1 MNTSPQPQGI
11 SIEQALAQ
19 AHAHWE
25 AGQSNQAE
33 HLCQQVLAAWPGQ
46 SDALHLLGLM
56 AYAFGNLDLA
66 IDQIRRACQ
75 APRAPPAYLSNLA
88 EMCRQRGLLTEG
100 EQAARRALA
109 LEPTFVGAWNNLGII
124 LQEAGKLDESLA
136 CLNRVVHLRPDD
148 PLARNNL
155 GNTLK
160 RLGKLT
166 EARAQYDA
174 ALALQPTY
182 AEALSNMA
190 SLLNDM
196 GQPDQALASARRAID
211 INPRHAEAYINAV
224 GVEVGRRR
232 YPEALRWAE
241 ALLTFAPLHA
251 GGLAAKAIVMTHL
264 ERPEEALDAA
274 RQAVSAAP
282 DSSDALNALGEALQ
296 ALGQVE
302 PALAAYD
309 KAALASGFGVEKAM
323 INRGVLLM
331 EQGRKAEAREA
342 LEKALAVYP
351 ASASAWMTLSDLKTF
366 ARRDPD
372 IERMESLLRDGDAQ
386 ARSDQTTVHFALA
399 KAWMD
404 AGEPVKAFAHLNE
417 GNRMQRETFTY
428 DAEAVSGWLASIP
441 AAFGPELYERLA
453 GAGAR
458 SQLPVFV
465 LGMPRSGTS
474 LVEQILAS
482 HPDVHGAGELS
493 FLQRL
498 ADEQGGVPAV
508 AGRMTTELAERMGE
522 AYLAQVT
529 RLAGGKK
536 RVVDKMPSNFLM
548 AGLIPLILP
557 DARIIHVR
565 RDPADI
571 GLSCYTKLFAKE
583 QLFTYDLA
591 ELGRFLKDYDALM
604 EHWRKTLPANRFTE
618 VVYEDLVDN
627 LEGEA
632 RRLIGFIGLKWD
644 KACLNFH
651 ETKRAIRTA
660 SVNQVRQP
668 VFKTSVGRWKPY
680 AAQLKPLLDALGMAA
695 K

>member
-1 MNTSPQPQGI
+1 MNTSPQPQGM

-66 IDQIRRACQ
+66 IDQIRKACQ

-88 EMCRQRGLLTEG
+88 EMCRQRGLLNEG

-124 LQEAGKLDESLA
+124 LQEAGKLDESLV

-166 EARAQYDA
+166 EARAQYEA

-190 SLLNDM
+190 SLLNDL

-296 ALGQVE
+296 AQGQVDL
-302 PALAAYD
+302 ALAAYD

-342 LEKALAVYP
+342 LEKALSLYP
-351 ASASAWMTLSDLKTF
+351 ASASAWMTMSDLKTF
-366 ARRDPD
+366 TRRDPD
-372 IERMESLLRDGDAQ
+372 IERMESLLRDGDGQ
-386 ARSDQTTVHFALA
+386 ARGDQTTVHFALG

-404 AGEPVKAFAHLNE
+404 VGDPVKAFAHLNE
-417 GNRMQRETFTY
+417 GNRMQRETFSY

-441 AAFGPELYERLA
+441 TAFGPELYERLA

-458 SQLPVFV
+458 SPLPVFV

-482 HPDVHGAGELS
+482 HPEVHGAGELS

-508 AGRMTTELAERMGE
+508 AERLTPELTERMGE

-529 RLAGGKK
+529 RLAGGKS
-536 RVVDKMPSNFLM
+536 RVVDKMPSNFLL

-565 RDPADI
+565 RDPVDI
-571 GLSCYTKLFAKE
+571 GLSCYSKLFAKE

-604 EHWRKTLPANRFTE
+604 EHWRKTLPVYRFTE
-618 VVYEDLVDN
+618 VAYENVVDN

-680 AAQLKPLLDALGMAA
+680 AAQLKPLLDALGVAA